1 MKSCVLSWLPPFS
14 GETDLELIL
23 FACKLII
30 IIVVRLACGNCL
42 LLLFICFMYG
52 LPCFYAVAFCLN
64 DNVPSGMYFIIHVQ
78 YAFLGSFYVKYLFI
92 LLNILEDLRFL
103 KCKQVLYMGTFL
115 QDLVNSRMILLVLK
129 NL

>member
-30 IIVVRLACGNCL
+30 IIVVRLACGNYF

-78 YAFLGSFYVKYLFI
+78 YAFLGSFYVKYVSFQFT
-92 LLNILEDLRFL
+92 EHSGRFEISE
-103 KCKQVLYMGTFL
+103 M
-115 QDLVNSRMILLVLK
+115 
-129 NL
+129 